1 MPAQHLVTETQRTT
15 HKNSHGIGKGV
26 RGNETLCYRF
36 KWTNMFKCRKMLFFF
51 FFFDQLNLGLLSLER
66 GNRITAEVYKITNS
80 LKKLSVVSDWR
91 YSAVM
96 TSSNSILGVYPCVCS
111 DLLASVRYQHWQ
123 AIMTQVPSSF
133 DVYFPESS
141 PFFLTL
147 QQQFLSFTAVYHAA
161 RKQL

>member
-1 MPAQHLVTETQRTT
+1 MALAKEWE
-15 HKNSHGIGKGV
+15 GIKHYATDSSEQTCSNAE
-26 RGNETLCYRF
+26 RC
-36 KWTNMFKCRKMLFFF
+36 FF
-51 FFFDQLNLGLLSLER
+51 FFFDQLNLGLLGLEG
-66 GNRITAEVYKITNS
+66 GNRIMAEVYKITNS
-80 LKKLSVVSDWR
+80 LKKLSVVSDRR

-96 TSSNSILGVYPCVCS
+96 TSSNTVLGIYPCVCS
-111 DLLASVRYQHWQ
+111 DLLTSVRYQHWQ
-123 AIMTQVPSSF
+123 AITTQVPSPF

>member
-1 MPAQHLVTETQRTT
+1 MPAQHLVTEIQRTT

-26 RGNETLCYRF
+26 RGNKTLCYRF
-36 KWTNMFKCRKMLFFF
+36 KWTNMFQCRKMLFFF
-51 FFFDQLNLGLLSLER
+51 FDQSNLGLLHLEG
-66 GNRITAEVYKITNS
+66 GNRIMAEVYKITNS
-80 LKKLSVVSDWR
+80 LKKLSVVSDRR

-96 TSSNSILGVYPCVCS
+96 TSSNSILGIYPCVCS
-111 DLLASVRYQHWQ
+111 DLLTSVRYQCWQ
-123 AIMTQVPSSF
+123 AITTQVPSSF